1 LSFYYVWN
9 WPIGFG
15 GVEVMN
21 LALVTACQPVQEVG
35 ANERPQKNRQS
46 QKINQSFRV
55 ILVHIFLV
63 D

>member
-21 LALVTACQPVQEVG
+21 LALVTALQPVQEVG
-35 ANERPQKNRQS
+35 ANERPQKIDKVR
-46 QKINQSFRV
+46 K
-55 ILVHIFLV
+55 
-63 D
+63 